1 MVVSRELVDRWVA
14 GWCASRGMLVRRDG
28 DGRLVEVAAETRS
41 REYVIAEPSLP
52 ELRRLTAAVT
62 APDVWLTIVGDL
74 DKRERDAVAG
84 LDPVTSDERMM
95 TTRLRR
101 AARPPQVRIE
111 TSGRVAHARIE
122 AEGEVAARGQ
132 AALSGGGDV
141 VFDRIETTPRFRRRG
156 LGGLVMTGL
165 SAWAA
170 ENGATTGLLMASVG
184 GRALYSSLG
193 WTEVAPI
200 VTLRGRAAGAAV
212 DADESLLHRP
222 DLAELSEGSSRRP
235 LGCRWSLV
243 QYAYG

>member
-1 MVVSRELVDRWVA
+1 
-14 GWCASRGMLVRRDG
+14 MLARCDG
-28 DGRLVEVAAETRS
+28 DGRLVEIAAETRS

-52 ELRRLTAAVT
+52 ELHRLAAAVT
-62 APDVWLTIVGDL
+62 APDVWLTIVGEL
-74 DKRERDAVAG
+74 DERGRDAVAG
-84 LDPVTSDERMM
+84 LDAVTCDERMM

-101 AARPPQVRIE
+101 SARPAQVRIAV
-111 TSGRVAHARIE
+111 SGRVAHASIE

-132 AALSGGGDV
+132 AALSGGDA

-184 GRALYSSLG
+184 GRALYASLG

-200 VTLRGRAAGAAV
+200 VTLRGRAAGAA
-212 DADESLLHRP
+212 ADVG
-222 DLAELSEGSSRRP
+222 A
-235 LGCRWSLV
+235 
-243 QYAYG
+243 